1 MGLGRIE
8 DGILMTIKEHRQAAG
23 LTQQQF
29 AELFDIPIDT
39 VKAWDSGRRKPPEW
53 AEKLIIKDLG
63 RMKEQ

>member
-1 MGLGRIE
+1 
-8 DGILMTIKEHRQAAG
+8 MTIKEHRQAAG